1 MKDRYNLNLLPVEDE
16 MDDPHS
22 QLNPNVGSA
31 TSSSFS
37 MSSSSTLLPG
47 MGIDEEQLQQI
58 KQGTQSDS
66 LLSNYI
72 ITLSLLTHTTHSHYS
87 LYHYSLYHYSLY
99 HYSLYNYSLYHYSLY
114 HYSLYHYSLSLLT
127 LSLLTHTTHLHYS
140 LTVFEGI
147 LLQMNFWP

>member
-1 MKDRYNLNLLPVEDE
+1 MSQVSKCSVDIAMSRCSVCMSEVSRCSIDISTVFSGSNDHSTKFWARNKPGDSMKDRYNLNLLPVEDE

-22 QLNPNVGSA
+22 QLNPSVGSA

-72 ITLSLLTHTTHSHYS
+72 ITLSLFTLSLLTLTTHSHYS
-87 LYHYSLYHYSLY
+87 LCLKEYSYR
-99 HYSLYNYSLYHYSLY
+99 
-114 HYSLYHYSLSLLT
+114 
-127 LSLLTHTTHLHYS
+127 
-140 LTVFEGI
+140 
-147 LLQMNFWP
+147 